1 MFCKIALVFCWLG
14 FAVSLPMKKVHLAK
28 YSFCPDGWMRF
39 KDSCYYIEMKKMDF
53 AEAQLSCMERGA
65 TMFAADNVEEWLE
78 VMAHTPLNYWSWAG
92 LRYDNDAKQ
101 AKWKNSAGGVAVS
114 ELDWLNSPATA
125 ENNGMNTVARCVAHY
140 NGDVGKS
147 YSFYYHCGMD
157 FYSICEKNATLL
169 EVPADKGF

>member
-1 MFCKIALVFCWLG
+1 
-14 FAVSLPMKKVHLAK
+14 
-28 YSFCPDGWMRF
+28 MRF